1 MLIIST
7 VLCQLDRKMENR
19 RGLIISRNQT
29 YSFALTHQA
38 PSNLVQSFCPNFSDL
53 VFEKTQAT
61 TGIQTTARTGT
72 TFPVI
77 TDPSICSSHRIA
89 GWSVATDPEA
99 LHAST
104 RPAGRAR
111 REGTEGNVREPST
124 TPYWTFAT
132 GAIVLTRRRLRP
144 LVRRRDNRSPRMCR
158 YNPRFY
164 AAPHAR
170 PTTRG
175 N

>member
-1 MLIIST
+1 MR
-7 VLCQLDRKMENR
+7 QFYRKMKNER
-19 RGLIISRNQT
+19 LVISRNQ
-29 YSFALTHQA
+29 LTFSLSPSLHRTW
-38 PSNLVQSFCPNFSDL
+38 SNLSVQTSPALETRETKHVREYKQLDESGHVFEYHQSFDLFLAPIHRMISSDWSGNFAREHAASR
-53 VFEKTQAT
+53 KS
-61 TGIQTTARTGT
+61 TGA
-72 TFPVI
+72 
-77 TDPSICSSHRIA
+77 
-89 GWSVATDPEA
+89 W
-99 LHAST
+99 
-104 RPAGRAR
+104 

-124 TPYWTFAT
+124 TPYWTFVT